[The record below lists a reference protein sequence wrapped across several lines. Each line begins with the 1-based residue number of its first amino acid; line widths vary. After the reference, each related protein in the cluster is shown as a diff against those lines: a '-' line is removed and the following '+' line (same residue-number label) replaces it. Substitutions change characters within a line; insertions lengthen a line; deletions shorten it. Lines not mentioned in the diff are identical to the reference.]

1 MAHKGT
7 PCLADSVYGGGP
19 PALAVREAIAEAGL
33 SRQALHAS
41 VLGFIHPI
49 TGEKLI
55 FETQLPPDMA
65 GLAARLG
72 AL

>member
-1 MAHKGT
+1 MAHKGA

-19 PALAVREAIAEAGL
+19 PALAVREAIMEAGL

-49 TGEKLI
+49 TGEKLR

-65 GLAARLG
+65 GLASRLG